1 LHVHILAVDFPNH
14 NGQIVLHH
22 PNSCLEVRFPGG
34 VSTPRKPLSP
44 VCAAANDT
52 WTIATKST
60 NGV

>member
-1 LHVHILAVDFPNH
+1 VVDFPNH
-14 NGQIVLHH
+14 NGPIVLRH
-22 PNSCLEVRFPGG
+22 PNSGPEVRFPGG

-44 VCAAANDT
+44 VCAAAGDA